1 MSETGRKTKKIYYS
15 MGEVSEMFDVNP
27 SLIRFWEQK
36 FSILKPEKNKK
47 GNRLFTQQDVDNL
60 KLIYHLVKENGMTL
74 AGAQKR
80 LKENREGLERNLEII
95 ERLQTI
101 KTLLLE
107 VRQELKEADVRANE
121 IRVDDE
127 PESDWAVGDDAL
139 ASADAAETE
148 VVSVP
153 AVVGDQPAETERME
167 VSATGK
173 ERPDEALE
181 TLSQSAELLGESLGA
196 GQHVSAEEGTGA
208 STESD
213 SEPKRFIPQEQ
224 PLFPE
229 YVTPQSVPSDVQSEA
244 LDERSA
250 SSDEVSNGDR
260 EAQVEASEEA
270 VPTGRRM
277 QIIEQTLF

>member
-1 MSETGRKTKKIYYS
+1 MSETDRKTRKIYYS

-95 ERLQTI
+95 ERLQSI

-107 VRQELKEADVRANE
+107 VRQELKEAEVRVDE
-121 IRVDDE
+121 IRVDADSSNE
-127 PESDWAVGDDAL
+127 WPEDNDAL
-139 ASADAAETE
+139 EMMESAASGSVSPSVATTAQPETSRQE
-148 VVSVP
+148 ESMSAVTTETP
-153 AVVGDQPAETERME
+153 ASLERG
-167 VSATGK
+167 SG
-173 ERPDEALE
+173 P
-181 TLSQSAELLGESLGA
+181 QSF
-196 GQHVSAEEGTGA
+196 
-208 STESD
+208 
-213 SEPKRFIPQEQ
+213 RPQEQ

-229 YVTPQSVPSDVQSEA
+229 YVTPESAITTGES
-244 LDERSA
+244 ERSA
-250 SSDEVSNGDR
+250 EGSI
-260 EAQVEASEEA
+260 ASEKVSGTSQGEDA
-270 VPTGRRM
+270 VSLDEDPTVGKRM

>member
-95 ERLQTI
+95 ERLQSI

-121 IRVDDE
+121 IRVDEE
-127 PESDWAVGDDAL
+127 PGNDWTVEDDVL
-139 ASADAAETE
+139 ASADAAISGE
-148 VVSVP
+148 VAEP
-153 AVVGDQPAETERME
+153 AVRKELTEPKEKKVLDVGTDRADETSEM
-167 VSATGK
+167 
-173 ERPDEALE
+173 
-181 TLSQSAELLGESLGA
+181 LSQSAEILEEIPA
-196 GQHVSAEEGTGA
+196 TEQNVQAEETSGTFM
-208 STESD
+208 ESD

-229 YVTPQSVPSDVQSEA
+229 YVTPQSASPEEACVASDEG
-244 LDERSA
+244 SA
-250 SSDEVSNGDR
+250 SSGETSNEIR
-260 EAQVEASEEA
+260 ESETGASEET
-270 VPTGRRM
+270 VPAGKRM

>member
-95 ERLQTI
+95 ERLQAI
-101 KTLLLE
+101 RTLLLE
-107 VRQELKEADVRANE
+107 VRQELKESDVRANE

-127 PESDWAVGDDAL
+127 PESDWAVGDDAW
-139 ASADAAETE
+139 ASADTAEAE
-148 VVSVP
+148 EMSEP
-153 AVVGDQPAETERME
+153 AVEGNKPVETERME

-173 ERPDEALE
+173 GPDEAQK
-181 TLSQSAELLGESLGA
+181 TLSQSAELSEESLDA
-196 GQHVSAEEGTGA
+196 GQYVSAEEGAGA

-229 YVTPQSVPSDVQSEA
+229 YVTPQLVSSEVQSEA
-244 LDERSA
+244 LGESSDF
-250 SSDEVSNGDR
+250 SDEVSNGDR
-260 EAQVEASEEA
+260 EVQVEASEEA

>member
-1 MSETGRKTKKIYYS
+1 MSAIGRKTKKIYYS

-80 LKENREGLERNLEII
+80 LKENREGIERNLEII

-101 KTLLLE
+101 KAMLLE
-107 VRQELKEADVRANE
+107 VRQQLKTGGGNAVEIIVEEDVAPVTDVTEPSPAVEEPDMAAPQEERTADVVAE
-121 IRVDDE
+121 TPE
-127 PESDWAVGDDAL
+127 P
-139 ASADAAETE
+139 AAE
-148 VVSVP
+148 S
-153 AVVGDQPAETERME
+153 
-167 VSATGK
+167 
-173 ERPDEALE
+173 
-181 TLSQSAELLGESLGA
+181 
-196 GQHVSAEEGTGA
+196 VSAETLP
-208 STESD
+208 TW
-213 SEPKRFIPQEQ
+213 PREQ

-229 YVTPQSVPSDVQSEA
+229 YVTPVESQPVAPAEPSEA
-244 LDERSA
+244 AGPAAASQVKADPLPEDEKTA
-250 SSDEVSNGDR
+250 GK
-260 EAQVEASEEA
+260 
-270 VPTGRRM
+270 RM

>member
-95 ERLQTI
+95 ERLQSI

-121 IRVDDE
+121 IRVDEE
-127 PESDWAVGDDAL
+127 PGNDWTVEDDVL
-139 ASADAAETE
+139 ASADAAISGE
-148 VVSVP
+148 VAEP
-153 AVVGDQPAETERME
+153 AVRKELTEPKETKVLDVGTDRADETSEM
-167 VSATGK
+167 
-173 ERPDEALE
+173 
-181 TLSQSAELLGESLGA
+181 LSQSAKILEEIPA
-196 GQHVSAEEGTGA
+196 TKQNVQAEETSGTFM
-208 STESD
+208 ESD

-229 YVTPQSVPSDVQSEA
+229 YVTPQSASPEEACVASDEG
-244 LDERSA
+244 SA
-250 SSDEVSNGDR
+250 SSGETSNEIR
-260 EAQVEASEEA
+260 ESETGASEET
-270 VPTGRRM
+270 VPAGKRM

>member
-1 MSETGRKTKKIYYS
+1 MSETDRKTRKIYYS

-95 ERLQTI
+95 ERLQSI

-107 VRQELKEADVRANE
+107 VRQELKEAEVRVDE
-121 IRVDDE
+121 IRVDADSSNE
-127 PESDWAVGDDAL
+127 WPEDNDAL
-139 ASADAAETE
+139 EMMESAASGSVSPSAAATAQSENTPQTAVRQERLQSETARQE
-148 VVSVP
+148 GSMSTATTETP
-153 AVVGDQPAETERME
+153 A
-167 VSATGK
+167 S
-173 ERPDEALE
+173 LE
-181 TLSQSAELLGESLGA
+181 SG
-196 GQHVSAEEGTGA
+196 
-208 STESD
+208 
-213 SEPKRFIPQEQ
+213 SEPQSFRPQEQ

-229 YVTPQSVPSDVQSEA
+229 YVTPESAITTGES
-244 LDERSA
+244 ERSA
-250 SSDEVSNGDR
+250 EGSI
-260 EAQVEASEEA
+260 ASEKVSGTLQGEDA
-270 VPTGRRM
+270 ISLDEDPTVGKRM

>member
-95 ERLQTI
+95 ERLQSI

-121 IRVDDE
+121 IRVDEE
-127 PESDWAVGDDAL
+127 PGNDWAIEDDAL
-139 ASADAAETE
+139 ASADVA
-148 VVSVP
+148 
-153 AVVGDQPAETERME
+153 
-167 VSATGK
+167 
-173 ERPDEALE
+173 
-181 TLSQSAELLGESLGA
+181 
-196 GQHVSAEEGTGA
+196 
-208 STESD
+208 ESD
-213 SEPKRFIPQEQ
+213 SEQKRFIPQEQ

-229 YVTPQSVPSDVQSEA
+229 YVTPQSASPEEVCVASDEG
-244 LDERSA
+244 SA
-250 SSDEVSNGDR
+250 SSGETSNEVR
-260 EAQVEASEEA
+260 ESEEAASEETI
-270 VPTGRRM
+270 PTGKRM